1 MENGVWYLVAVLSLA
16 AAVLLVRWLVLRHAL
31 RELTRQ
37 LEEHLTQDTNTLLT
51 IPTSDPSARQ
61 LTAAL
66 NRQLAALRTERR
78 RLQYGDAELKAAI
91 TGLSHDLRTPLTAL
105 RGYLGL
111 LAAQPLSDP
120 ARRYVSIL
128 QERTDAMTQ
137 LTEELFRY
145 SVATTADAPLHLEPV
160 CLNDAL
166 AESLAAHYEILTA
179 RNIQP
184 RIELPP
190 CPVNRLLDKAALGRI
205 LDNLLNNAVKYAQ
218 GELDVTL
225 TAEGCLRFTNAAP
238 GLDAVDA
245 QQLFHRF
252 YTVQNAHRSTGLGL
266 AIAKTLTQQMGG
278 RITAQVQDGQLTVE
292 VEFR

>member
-1 MENGVWYLVAVLSLA
+1 MENGAWYLAAALGFA
-16 AAVLLVRWLVLRHAL
+16 AAVLLVRWLALRHAL

-51 IPTSDPSARQ
+51 VPTADPAARQ
-61 LTAAL
+61 LAAAL

-111 LAAQPLSDP
+111 LAAQPLADP

-128 QERTDAMTQ
+128 QERTEAMTQ

-145 SVATTADAPLHLEPV
+145 SVATSADAPLHLEPV

-166 AESLAAHYEILTA
+166 AESLAAHYETLTA
-179 RNIQP
+179 RGIQP
-184 RIELPP
+184 RISLPP
-190 CPVNRLLDKAALGRI
+190 DPVCRPLDKAALRRI

-218 GELDVTL
+218 GELDITL
-225 TAEGCLRFTNAAP
+225 TAEGCLRFSNAAP

-252 YTVQNAHRSTGLGL
+252 YTVQSAHRSTGLGL

-278 RITAQVQDGQLTVE
+278 RIAAQVQDGQLTVE
-292 VEFR
+292 VEFG

>member
-1 MENGVWYLVAVLSLA
+1 MENGAWYLAAALGFA
-16 AAVLLVRWLVLRHAL
+16 AAVLLVRWLALRHAL

-51 IPTSDPSARQ
+51 VPTADPAARQ
-61 LTAAL
+61 LAAAL

-111 LAAQPLSDP
+111 LAAQPLADP

-128 QERTDAMTQ
+128 QERTEAMTQ

-145 SVATTADAPLHLEPV
+145 SVATSADAPLHLEPV

-166 AESLAAHYEILTA
+166 AEILAAHYETLTA
-179 RNIQP
+179 RGIQP
-184 RIELPP
+184 RISLPP
-190 CPVNRLLDKAALGRI
+190 DPVCRPLDKAALRRI

-218 GELDVTL
+218 GELDITL
-225 TAEGCLRFTNAAP
+225 TAKGCLRFSNAAP

-252 YTVQNAHRSTGLGL
+252 YTVQSAHRSTGLGL

-278 RITAQVQDGQLTVE
+278 RIAAQVQDGQLTVE
-292 VEFR
+292 VEFG